1 MIEQTYEKLKS
12 DGWGDKTIE
21 KISKIIEA
29 QNKFHVGDN
38 VVLDTDFSE
47 VLNEL
52 QLKLGFNPPTKKRF

>member
-1 MIEQTYEKLKS
+1 MSEKTNKKLKNE
-12 DGWGDKTIE
+12 GWDDKTI
-21 KISKIIEA
+21 INIGKIIEA

-47 VLNEL
+47 ALNEL